1 MVKGTRLRT
10 CHANGNWSGS
20 LPTCADINECVKYS
34 DLSDPAANND
44 VLMAGGVCH
53 VFAQCFNTI
62 GSFMCMCNVGYHGN
76 GRECYPAKT
85 TFMSDEAM
93 KRRPRVSQS
102 SCGTIGQV
110 NSSRVRRIV
119 GGKISAKAAWPW
131 QAAIYYKDRG
141 RNFLFNG
148 ALIKSRWVLTVA
160 NAVLRGGRP
169 IKPRKLKVILG
180 ELNRDKEEGN
190 EQTLRVKRIITH
202 PGYSRTNLSH
212 NIALLELAK
221 PAKLNNYIRKVC
233 ITKRKRDVALENP
246 PNYGTV
252 AGWGTTRK
260 IRLGY
265 PVGPLSAKLRQVTV
279 PIVSNEECKR
289 ASIYTY
295 DSAFTFCAGFRRKP
309 LAPCFG
315 DVGSPMVI
323 QSPRTGR
330 WVIVGLF
337 GWSEGCAQPRK
348 YAYYTRVSKYRRWI
362 HSIVRRTR
370 LQ

>member
-1 MVKGTRLRT
+1 
-10 CHANGNWSGS
+10 
-20 LPTCADINECVKYS
+20 
-34 DLSDPAANND
+34 
-44 VLMAGGVCH
+44 
-53 VFAQCFNTI
+53 
-62 GSFMCMCNVGYHGN
+62 
-76 GRECYPAKT
+76 
-85 TFMSDEAM
+85 
-93 KRRPRVSQS
+93 
-102 SCGTIGQV
+102 
-110 NSSRVRRIV
+110 
-119 GGKISAKAAWPW
+119 
-131 QAAIYYKDRG
+131 
-141 RNFLFNG
+141 
-148 ALIKSRWVLTVA
+148 
-160 NAVLRGGRP
+160 
-169 IKPRKLKVILG
+169 G

-265 PVGPLSAKLRQVTV
+265 PVGPLSAKLLQVTV

-362 HSIVRRTR
+362 HSIVKRTR